1 MENAQPYQPS
11 LPHVSWSDVKRDA
24 IRKIVILRLSADYD
38 SILGYPSSNGPD
50 YYGTAISIAS
60 ASSSL
65 ASVVE
70 YHTKALQKGAK
81 KRWSKAWDA
90 RQQTMAS
97 CELEDYWPTPKCK
110 PCKKVDAEYWVEDG
124 IKVTLRRVLSKL
136 ESMKH
141 HRKDKTKKL
150 GAFKTREKAE
160 KKATRKA
167 IKAEKQSDSGSSS
180 STQMEGLP
188 LPGENR
194 GKKRSHESCGDD
206 ETSIEVSIP
215 RKRIKEESPQ
225 DKSQSDTPLN
235 SSETRIQASPQS
247 TVSKTST
254 RASEGTVDAAMND
267 QPLEDDSS
275 TLDELN
281 SEELAHDFSSQE
293 RGTGN
298 NEHQK

>member
-1 MENAQPYQPS
+1 MENAQPCQPS

-38 SILGYPSSNGPD
+38 SILEDNTSNGPD

-97 CELEDYWPTPKCK
+97 CELEDYWPTPNCK
-110 PCKKVDAEYWVEDG
+110 PCKKVDAKYWVEDG
-124 IKVTLRRVLSKL
+124 IKVTLRKVLSKI
-136 ESMKH
+136 ESMKQ

-150 GAFKTREKAE
+150 GAFETREKAE

-167 IKAEKQSDSGSSS
+167 IKTEKQSDSGNSSS
-180 STQMEGLP
+180 AQVESLSVEG
-188 LPGENR
+188 R
-194 GKKRSHESCGDD
+194 GKKRTHESCGDD
-206 ETSIEVSIP
+206 ATSTEVLIP

-225 DKSQSDTPLN
+225 NKSQSDTPLN
-235 SSETRIQASPQS
+235 SSETGIQASSQS
-247 TVSKTST
+247 TVSETST
-254 RASEGTVDAAMND
+254 RASEGTVDAAMNN

-298 NEHQK
+298 SEHQQ